1 MPEHIETK
9 RYARR
14 PRNPNATRH
23 AGDEVKNLYTR
34 LISFISVDH
43 PSPGLK
49 QLPLTVVFVISL
61 LIVLVVPGVPITSLV
76 LASIGIG
83 LLVLATIFAGVL
95 TTIPRFDNWAIL
107 IPLVDFVAIGMFR
120 AGTGGILSLF
130 SAMII
135 LPVVWIAA
143 EKGRRYIL
151 IAALGTAVVLLAPY
165 VFGIAPFNT
174 GSDFVRAIFSPLVY
188 LFAAAIINELARQS
202 RAQLRS
208 IHDLAD
214 EKERMLRRTFEY
226 ASQLEESEAKF
237 READRTFRGVWAA
250 VTEQSVI
257 GTDVT
262 GLIDAWNPGATK
274 LLGLDWRDTQGKRYV
289 FDFHVQEELD
299 DRARELNYPPGATVL
314 NPGFSA
320 LVESA
325 RLGEAESREWNY
337 IRDDGTLVPVSLSVT
352 KRIDDSG
359 ETVGYLFV
367 AADVTQAREVSRLKD
382 EFVGLI
388 SHELRTPLSSILGYL
403 ELMRDDDEHPLS
415 EEQEQYLAV
424 AERNAHRLL
433 RLVGDLLFTAQ
444 VESGK
449 FPLDLKDVELAT
461 IVSAAVES
469 ARPAA
474 ANAGITIAEILVD
487 GPAITFG
494 DPVRLGQV
502 CDNLISNAIKFT
514 PKDGTVTISLSTTP
528 KNAVITVR
536 DTGMGIAESE
546 LDQLFSRFFRATTA
560 TRNAVPGVGLGLTI
574 TKAIVTAH
582 HGEMGVQSE
591 EGVGTEFS
599 VTLPLAP
606 ESVPVH

>member
-1 MPEHIETK
+1 MKVLQRI
-9 RYARR
+9 ARF
-14 PRNPNATRH
+14 
-23 AGDEVKNLYTR
+23 L
-34 LISFISVDH
+34 SVDH
-43 PSPGLK
+43 PSVGLK
-49 QLPLTVVFVISL
+49 QLPLAVAFVVS
-61 LIVLVVPGVPITSLV
+61 LIVLLLVPGIGITSEF
-76 LASIGIG
+76 LASSGIT
-83 LLVLATIFAGVL
+83 LLFVATVLSAILTIRPEL
-95 TTIPRFDNWAIL
+95 HRWAIL
-107 IPLVDFVAIGMFR
+107 VPLIDFIAIGTYR
-120 AGTGGILSLF
+120 SGTGGIVSLF
-130 SAMII
+130 GAMII

-151 IAALGTAVVLLAPY
+151 IAAGGTVVALIMPY
-165 VFGIAPFNT
+165 VFGVTMFTSA
-174 GSDFVRAIFSPLVY
+174 SDVVRWTFSPVVY
-188 LFAAAIINELARQS
+188 LLVASIINELARQS
-202 RAQLRS
+202 RSQLHS
-208 IHDLAD
+208 IHALAD
-214 EKERMLRRTFEY
+214 EKERMLQRTFEY

-237 READRTFRGVWAA
+237 RDADRMFRSVWAA

-262 GLIDAWNPGATK
+262 GLIDAWNPGAK
-274 LLGLDWRDTQGKRYV
+274 KMLGLPWQATQGKRHV
-289 FDFHVQEELD
+289 FDFHVADELE

-320 LVESA
+320 LVETA
-325 RLGEAESREWNY
+325 RLGEAESREWTY
-337 IRDDGTLVPVSLSVT
+337 VRDDGSTFPVSLSVT
-352 KRIDDSG
+352 KRVDEAG

-403 ELMRDDDEHPLS
+403 ELLRDDEANPLS
-415 EEQEQYLAV
+415 EEQEQYLGV

-449 FPLDLKDVELAT
+449 FPLDLRDVELDH
-461 IVSAAVES
+461 IVTAAVES
-469 ARPAA
+469 ARPVAA
-474 ANAGITIAEILVD
+474 AAGILVIE
-487 GPAITFG
+487 AIHDSTPVTYG

-514 PKDGTVTISLSTTP
+514 PKGGMVTVSLSKTDTD
-528 KNAVITVR
+528 AVITVR

-582 HGEMGVQSE
+582 HGQMGVSSE

-599 VTLPLAP
+599 VTLPLAAQAA
-606 ESVPVH
+606 VQAG

>member
-1 MPEHIETK
+1 V
-9 RYARR
+9 AFV
-14 PRNPNATRH
+14 PN
-23 AGDEVKNLYTR
+23 
-34 LISFISVDH
+34 I
-43 PSPGLK
+43 
-49 QLPLTVVFVISL
+49 
-61 LIVLVVPGVPITSLV
+61 PITNPGMATV
-76 LASIGIG
+76 GIG
-83 LLVLATIFAGVL
+83 LLVVATVFSAVL
-95 TTIPRFDNWAIL
+95 TAAPRFDNWAIL
-107 IPLVDFVAIGMFR
+107 VPVIDFIAIGTFR
-120 AGTGGILSLF
+120 AGTGGTTSLF
-130 SAMII
+130 GAMVI

-143 EKGRRYIL
+143 EKGRGYIL
-151 IAALGTAVVLLAPY
+151 LAAIGSSVALMIPY
-165 VFGIAPFNT
+165 IFGIIAFT
-174 GSDFVRAIFSPLVY
+174 SSSDVIRGIFGPVVY
-188 LFAAAIINELARQS
+188 LFAAGIINELARQA
-202 RAQLRS
+202 REQMHS
-208 IHDLAD
+208 IRGLAD
-214 EKERMLRRTFEY
+214 EKERMLQRTFEY
-226 ASQLEESEAKF
+226 ASQLEESEAKI
-237 READRTFRGVWAA
+237 RAADRLFRGVWES

-257 GTDVT
+257 GTDAT
-262 GLIDAWNPGATK
+262 GLIDAWNPGATR
-274 LLGLDWRDTQGKRYV
+274 LLGPSFRETQGKRHV
-289 FDFHVQEELD
+289 FDFHVPEELE
-299 DRARELNYPPGATVL
+299 DRARELNYPPGETVL

-325 RLGEAESREWNY
+325 RLGEAESREWTY
-337 IRDDGTLVPVSLSVT
+337 VRSDGTTFPVSLSVT
-352 KRIDDSG
+352 KRVG
-359 ETVGYLFV
+359 EAGDTTGYLFV
-367 AADVTQAREVSRLKD
+367 ASDITQAREVSRLKD

-449 FPLDLKDVELAT
+449 FPLDLKDVTLET
-461 IVSAAVES
+461 IVTAAVES

-474 ANAGITIAEILVD
+474 TNSGITVIEEVRD
-487 GPAITFG
+487 GSPVTFG

-514 PKDGTVTISLSTTP
+514 PRGGTVTVSLSKTATD
-528 KNAVITVR
+528 AVITVR

-546 LDQLFSRFFRATTA
+546 LDQLFSRFFRASTA

-582 HGEMGVQSE
+582 HGEMGVSSE

-606 ESVPVH
+606 TAALTK

>member
-1 MPEHIETK
+1 M
-9 RYARR
+9 
-14 PRNPNATRH
+14 
-23 AGDEVKNLYTR
+23 KNLYSR
-34 LISFISVDH
+34 LIAFISVDH

-49 QLPLTVVFVISL
+49 QLPLAVVFVLSIIVVL
-61 LIVLVVPGVPITSLV
+61 LVPGIEITSLPFATV
-76 LASIGIG
+76 GIA
-83 LLVLATIFAGVL
+83 LLVLATIFAAIL
-95 TTIPRFDNWAIL
+95 TTVPRLDKWAIVV
-107 IPLVDFVAIGMFR
+107 PLVDFVAIGTFR

-130 SAMII
+130 GAMII

-143 EKGRRYIL
+143 EKGRQYIL
-151 IAALGTAVVLLAPY
+151 IAAGGTAVVLIAPY
-165 VFGIAPFNT
+165 LLGIAQFQS
-174 GSDFVRAIFSPLVY
+174 GSDVIRAAFSPLVY
-188 LFAAAIINELARQS
+188 MFAAAIINELARQS
-202 RAQLRS
+202 RSQLQS

-214 EKERMLRRTFEY
+214 EKERMLKRTFEY

-274 LLGLDWRDTQGKRYV
+274 LLGIDWRETQGKRYV

-325 RLGEAESREWNY
+325 RLGEAESREWTY
-337 IRDDGTLVPVSLSVT
+337 VREDGTPVPVSLSVT
-352 KRIDDSG
+352 KRVDDSG

-403 ELMRDDDEHPLS
+403 ELMRDDDENPLS

-449 FPLDLKDVELAT
+449 FPLDLKDVELGQ

-474 ANAGITIAEILVD
+474 AAAEITVAEEIAD
-487 GPAITFG
+487 RTAVTFG

-502 CDNLISNAIKFT
+502 CDNLLSNAIKFT
-514 PKDGTVTISLSTTP
+514 PKGGTVTISLSTTA
-528 KNAVITVR
+528 KDAVITVR

-599 VTLPLAP
+599 VTLPLAAQ
-606 ESVPVH
+606 SVPVS